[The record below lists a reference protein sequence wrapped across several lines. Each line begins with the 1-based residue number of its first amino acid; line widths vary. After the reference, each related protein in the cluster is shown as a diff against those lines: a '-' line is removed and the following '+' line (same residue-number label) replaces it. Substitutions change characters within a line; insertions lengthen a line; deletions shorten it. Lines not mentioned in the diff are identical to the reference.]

1 MPNTIPLR
9 DWLRYI
15 DAEYLSAF
23 VKDGGSSVKFAI
35 TPDELKPD
43 LDVALRDRCR
53 ELDYLFVKLDAAVI
67 RAHMPQ
73 DIFFGLANQLDWRR
87 LARRM
92 ILRLAARRDFRVEG
106 VDYGA
111 TDNIYGA
118 IAHANSLEPQTVL
131 HEIRREIENA
141 VFKNPEMAKDFR
153 GAMFQLSLLEN
164 TRDDGKYAGQPILDW
179 LAGANTRVSN
189 VHSFSIYTGINRT
202 TARHFIESTL
212 YWVRCVGHAGTV
224 LLLDNSRVTLSRNP
238 RDGQRYYT
246 RAMATDHYELLRE
259 FIDSVDR
266 LSGML
271 LLLVTNY
278 EFLNENSPRGYGIYD
293 ALRTRIM
300 DDVRDRNL
308 VNPIASL
315 VRLSQGDLQHD
326 GTA

>member
-9 DWLRYI
+9 EWLRHI
-15 DAEYLSAF
+15 NAEYLSTF
-23 VKDGGSSVKFAI
+23 VKDGGSSVKFAV

-43 LDVALRDRCR
+43 LDAALRDRCR
-53 ELDYLFVKLDAAVI
+53 ELDYLFVKLDAAEI

-73 DIFFGLANQLDWRR
+73 DIFFGLAKQIDWRR

-92 ILRLAARRDFRVEG
+92 ILRLAAQKDYRVEG
-106 VDYGA
+106 VDSG
-111 TDNIYGA
+111 TTNSIYRA
-118 IAHANSLEPQTVL
+118 IAHANGLEPQTVL
-131 HEIRREIENA
+131 QGIRPEIENT
-141 VFKNPEMAKDFR
+141 VLKNPEMAKDFR
-153 GAMFQLSLLEN
+153 QAMSSLCECEHVP
-164 TRDDGKYAGQPILDW
+164 DQHVYSGQPFLDW
-179 LAGANTRVSN
+179 LTGPTRVSS
-189 VHSFSIYTGINRT
+189 VRSFSIYTAINRT

-212 YWVRCVGHAGTV
+212 CWVRRVGHAGTV

-259 FIDSVDR
+259 FIDGVDR

-271 LLLVTNY
+271 LLVVASY
-278 EFLNENSPRGYGIYD
+278 EFLDETSSRGYGIYN

-308 VNPIASL
+308 VNPVASL
-315 VRLSQGDLQHD
+315 VRLSQGDVQHD
-326 GTA
+326 GMA